1 MEFNRNRL
9 YHSLGPVTRM
19 ARNGY
24 RGHMKGSRYQPLVF
38 RGQTFSSGVGDLVDI
53 EVGAI

>member
-1 MEFNRNRL
+1 MESNRNRL

-24 RGHMKGSRYQPLVF
+24 RGPMKGSRYKPLVL
-38 RGQTFSSGVGDLVDI
+38 RGQIFLSGARDWLDV
-53 EVGAI
+53 EVGVV